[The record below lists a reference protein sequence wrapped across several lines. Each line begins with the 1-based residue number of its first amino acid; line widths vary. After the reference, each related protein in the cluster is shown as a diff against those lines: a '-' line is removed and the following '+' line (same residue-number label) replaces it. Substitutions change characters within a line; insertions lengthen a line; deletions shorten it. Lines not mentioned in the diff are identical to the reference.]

1 MKIPSRRS
9 LALSIAIALAVKV
22 LILFGLKT
30 AFFSQPQTKKMR
42 MPTALVERQLL
53 ATPLPVPTPTEKVKD
68 GTRR

>member
-22 LILFGLKT
+22 LILWGLKT
-30 AFFSQPQTKKMR
+30 AFFSHPQTKKMR
-42 MPTALVERQLL
+42 MPTELVERQLL
-53 ATPLPVPTPTEKVKD
+53 ASPAAAPTPTEKVND